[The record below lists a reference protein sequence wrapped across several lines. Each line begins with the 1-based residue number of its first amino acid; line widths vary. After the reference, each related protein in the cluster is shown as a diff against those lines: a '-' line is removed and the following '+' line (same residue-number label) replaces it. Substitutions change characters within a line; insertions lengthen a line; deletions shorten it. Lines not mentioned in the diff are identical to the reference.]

1 MWHLKCPSHPKP
13 VKSMYL
19 TSFETKSDLQKERST
34 FRGFVSVYCKDS
46 LSTLPILY
54 YKGGY
59 LMEIHFLSPSPV

>member
-1 MWHLKCPSHPKP
+1 
-13 VKSMYL
+13 MYL